1 MPQARVHEDNAAI
14 DTREVPPGERT
25 LDPVSRV
32 SEVLFGLIMAL
43 TFTCTLSVAE
53 SGREEIRTLLAAAI
67 SCNVAWGL
75 VDAVMFL
82 INALAARG
90 RDLVI
95 IGEVRGARTAERG
108 RGIICD
114 AMSPILASALTDAD
128 FERIR
133 QRVVDTRHVPAAPRL
148 VREDWAGAL
157 AVFLLVV
164 LSTFPVVIPFL
175 VFRNVPL
182 AMRTSNAIAVALLCA
197 GGFVLARHAGLRPW
211 HTALT
216 MVALGV
222 TLVGVTIALGG

>member
-1 MPQARVHEDNAAI
+1 VDADNTAF
-14 DTREVPPGERT
+14 DTAEPIQGERT

-67 SCNVAWGL
+67 SCNIAWGL
-75 VDAVMFL
+75 VDAVMYL
-82 INALAARG
+82 INALASRG

-95 IGEVRGARTAERG
+95 VQEVRAAVSAERG
-108 RGIICD
+108 RGIIRE
-114 AMSPILASALTDAD
+114 AMSPILASALTDRD

-133 QRVVDTRHVPAAPRL
+133 QAVTAPRDVAASPRL
-148 VREDWAGAL
+148 NREDWAGAL

-164 LSTFPVVIPFL
+164 LSTFPVVIPFI

-182 AMRTSNAIAVALLCA
+182 AMRTSNAIAVALLCV

-211 HTALT
+211 RTALA
-216 MVALGV
+216 MVALGI
-222 TLVGVTIALGG
+222 TLVAVTIALGG

>member
-1 MPQARVHEDNAAI
+1 MPQARVRADNAAV
-14 DTREVPPGERT
+14 DARESLPGQRT

-32 SEVLFGLIMAL
+32 SEILFGLIMAL

-67 SCNVAWGL
+67 SCNIAWGL

-82 INALAARG
+82 INALAGRG

-95 IGEVRGARTAERG
+95 TDEVRGAETGRG
-108 RGIICD
+108 RAIIRD
-114 AMSPILASALTDAD
+114 AIPPILTAALTDAD

-133 QRVVDTRHVPAAPRL
+133 QGIVAMRDVPATPRL

-182 AMRTSNAIAVALLCA
+182 AMRTSNGIAVMLLCA

-211 HTALT
+211 RTALT

>member
-1 MPQARVHEDNAAI
+1 MPQARVHDNAAA
-14 DTREVPPGERT
+14 DTRDPVQGERT

-32 SEVLFGLIMAL
+32 SEILFGLIMAL

-67 SCNVAWGL
+67 SCNIAWGI
-75 VDAVMFL
+75 VDAVMYL

-95 IGEVRGARTAERG
+95 AEQVREAPTSERG
-108 RGIICD
+108 RAIIRD
-114 AMSPILASALTDAD
+114 AISPMLTTALTDTD

-133 QRVVDTRHVPAAPRL
+133 QAIAGMRDVRSSPRL
-148 VREDWAGAL
+148 EREDWAGAL

-175 VFRNVPL
+175 MFRNVPL
-182 AMRTSNAIAVALLCA
+182 AMRTSNAIAVLLLCA

-211 HTALT
+211 RTAFT

-222 TLVGVTIALGG
+222 TLVAVTVALGG

>member
-1 MPQARVHEDNAAI
+1 MPQARVHADSTAT
-14 DTREVPPGERT
+14 DTRDAIQGERT

-32 SEVLFGLIMAL
+32 SEILFGLIMAL

-67 SCNVAWGL
+67 SCNIAWGL

-90 RDLVI
+90 RDLVVVN
-95 IGEVRGARTAERG
+95 EVRAAATAEQG
-108 RGIICD
+108 RGIIRD
-114 AMSPILASALTDAD
+114 AMSPIMISALMDID
-128 FERIR
+128 LERIR
-133 QRVVDTRHVPAAPRL
+133 QAIAGMRDVPSSPRL
-148 VREDWAGAL
+148 NREDWAGAL

-175 VFRNVPL
+175 VFPNVSL
-182 AMRTSNAIAVALLCA
+182 AMRTSNAIAVLLLCA

-211 HTALT
+211 RTALA

-222 TLVGVTIALGG
+222 TLVSVTIALGG